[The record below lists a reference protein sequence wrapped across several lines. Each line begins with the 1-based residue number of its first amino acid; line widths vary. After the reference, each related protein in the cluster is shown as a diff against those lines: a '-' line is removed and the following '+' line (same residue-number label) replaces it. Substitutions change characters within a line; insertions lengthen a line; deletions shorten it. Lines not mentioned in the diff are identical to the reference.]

1 MHVSYLHATLAIA
14 ALLAASDLGA
24 PAPAPSSARSPSVAS
39 PEPGLI
45 LAVDQGERRMRRVAG
60 SAPFIIKV
68 DRLNG
73 GSPDLVMGYE
83 ALPPEYVIPPHR
95 HPHADEILFV
105 QYGRGVAE
113 LDGRST
119 PVGPGATVYIPHD
132 VRVSLRVGPDSL
144 GLVFIF
150 SRPGFEQYLREVSVL
165 AGQPVVPLSEAELK
179 AIREQNQSH
188 VVYEQP

>member
-14 ALLAASDLGA
+14 ALLAVSDLGA
-24 PAPAPSSARSPSVAS
+24 PAPAPSSARSPSVDS

-60 SAPFIIKV
+60 GAPFIIKV

-83 ALPPEYVIPPHR
+83 ALPPGYVIPPHR

-119 PVGPGATVYIPHD
+119 PVGPGGTVYIPHD

-165 AGQPVVPLSEAELK
+165 AGQPVVPLSGAELR
-179 AIREQNQSH
+179 AIRERNQSH

>member
-1 MHVSYLHATLAIA
+1 MRHRAALAVA
-14 ALLAASDLGA
+14 ALLATSGHQA
-24 PAPAPSSARSPSVAS
+24 PTAGPSSERSPSLLSDA
-39 PEPGLI
+39 PGLI
-45 LAVDQGERRMRRVAG
+45 LASDQGERRTRRLAG
-60 SAPFIIKV
+60 GAPFIVKV

-83 ALPPEYVIPPHR
+83 VLPPGYAIPAHR

-105 QYGRGVAE
+105 QYGHGVAE
-113 LDGRST
+113 LGKRSA
-119 PVGPGATVYIPHD
+119 PVSSGATVYIPHG

-150 SRPGFEQYLREVSVL
+150 SRPGFEQYLREISVPE
-165 AGQPVVPLSEAELK
+165 GQPIVPLSDAERK
-179 AIREQNQSH
+179 AIRQRNESH